1 MLFEVEVHS
10 ELRAFLREQAKP
22 YWPHHLT
29 MARLVARALRLGR
42 PALIQTGTATG
53 RYCLSYLTPALLS
66 RDPVILAA
74 PQSVQPQ
81 LLQEAIPSLQQR
93 LGTDKEIRV
102 GDRWL
107 PDFEGILVTTPQSWL
122 ADRLGHQERF
132 PAQIP
137 TLIEGADDLET
148 WAREQLEARIAQPD
162 WDELLHT
169 ATEYAELIREVRVQ
183 LTFSLFARPQNP
195 YECCLI
201 EQPEQVSLKHLLQT
215 LAEVD
220 QLNAAARYFWQ
231 RWQTDNQILWASIT
245 RHSGQFTLHL
255 SPGSVATAMRPI
267 WSQQPVVLMGSFLDW
282 EADASIYRQQIG
294 LEDILCLKFSPDR
307 QSEHIQL
314 YLPERLPMPNT
325 PQFQGAILEQI
336 RRLIQL
342 SRPTNSLV
350 LLVDDVP
357 LKAQVGAVM
366 AAEFGSRVQVE
377 TLNLAD
383 NGILVSGWQFW
394 RSHQERLP
402 TPQLLVMATL
412 PLPSLENPL
421 VAGRVAYYKRQRQ
434 DWFRLYLLPTALR
447 ELGRAIIPI
456 RESQGIVALLD
467 NRVNHRSYGSQI
479 LSVLEPCARIN
490 YLDPSWFSL

>member
-10 ELRAFLREQAKP
+10 ELRAFLREQEQP

-42 PALIQTGTATG
+42 PALIQTGTASG

-66 RDPVILAA
+66 HEPVILAA
-74 PQSVQPQ
+74 PEAVQQQ
-81 LLQEAIPSLQQR
+81 LLHEAIPALQQR
-93 LGTDKEIRV
+93 LETNKEIRV
-102 GDRWL
+102 GDRWS
-107 PDFEGILVTTPQSWL
+107 DFSGILLTTPQSWL

-132 PAQIP
+132 PSQIP
-137 TLIEGADDLET
+137 TLIDGADDLEN
-148 WAREQLEARIAQPD
+148 WAREQLEAHLFQSD
-162 WDELLHT
+162 WDEMLNS
-169 ATEYAELIREVRVQ
+169 APDYAELIRDVRVQ
-183 LTFSLFARPQNP
+183 LTFSIFARPQNP

-201 EQPEQVSLKHLLQT
+201 EQPEQDSLKHLLQT
-215 LAEVD
+215 LAEN
-220 QLNAAARYFWQ
+220 QPSAAATHFWQ
-231 RWQTDNQILWASIT
+231 RWQTDHQILWASIA
-245 RHSGQFTLHL
+245 RQSGKFTLHL
-255 SPGSVATAMRPI
+255 SPGSVATAMKPI
-267 WSQQPVVLMGSFLDW
+267 WGQQPVVLMGSFLDW
-282 EADASIYRQQIG
+282 EANAPNYRQQIG
-294 LEDILCLKFSPDR
+294 LEDILCLKFTPDR
-307 QSEHIQL
+307 QHEHIQL

-336 RRLIQL
+336 RRLLHL
-342 SRPTNSLV
+342 SRPTNPVV

-357 LKAQVGAVM
+357 LKAQVGATM

-394 RSHQERLP
+394 RLHQAQLP

-412 PLPSLENPL
+412 PIPSLENPL
-421 VAGRVAYYKRQRQ
+421 VAGRVAYYRRQRQ

-447 ELGRAIIPI
+447 EIGRAIIPI

-479 LSVLEPCARIN
+479 LSAFAPCARIN